1 MICTFA
7 AKLNGC
13 KMNKDKY
20 VFAQLLEYLDYD
32 KFRHLVD
39 KYDGNR
45 YVKHLTCWNQL
56 LALMFG
62 QLGNRESL
70 RDVIVALEAHRSK
83 CFHLGLGRKP
93 IAKTT
98 LATANQ
104 NRDYRIFEEFAFYM
118 MAQAREKRSADIFK
132 LGGQVYAF
140 DSTTIPLCLSVFWWA
155 KFRKKKG
162 GVKAH
167 VLYDL
172 EAQVPAFYHITTASV
187 YDSKAMPEIPYE
199 TGAYYVFDRGYN
211 NFGELYRIQRME
223 SFFVV
228 RAKSNLQYRC
238 VKWKRRLPKNILT
251 DAEIELT
258 VYKSRKDYPENLRLV
273 RYYDEEQDREFMFL
287 ANAMDLTAQQIAD
300 LYKNRWQIELF
311 FKWLKQH
318 LKIKKFWGTTENA
331 VRIQI
336 SAAITA
342 YCLVAIIQ
350 HDMQLKRST
359 YEVLQILSMSLTD
372 KTPLRELF
380 DKTYSNDVKEQSGPL
395 IPGLFD

>member
-1 MICTFA
+1 MF
-7 AKLNGC
+7 
-13 KMNKDKY
+13 KDKF
-20 VFAQLLEYLDYD
+20 VFSQLIAFLDRNHFNYLA
-32 KFRHLVD
+32 R
-39 KYDGNR
+39 KYDGDK

-62 QLGNRESL
+62 QLSNRESL
-70 RDVIVALEAHRSK
+70 RDLIVALEAHQSK

-118 MAQAREKRSADIFK
+118 MEQARRNRAADIFK
-132 LGGQVYAF
+132 LGGKVYAF

-162 GVKAH
+162 GVKVH
-167 VLYDL
+167 VLFDL

-187 YDSKAMPEIPYE
+187 HDSKAMPEIPYE
-199 TGAYYVFDRGYN
+199 TGAYYIFDRGYN
-211 NFGELYRIQRME
+211 NFKELFRIQRME

-228 RAKSNLQYRC
+228 RAKTNLQYKC
-238 VKWKRRLPKNILT
+238 VKWKRRMPKNILS

-258 VYKSRKDYPENLRLV
+258 VYNSRKDYPDNLRLV

-287 ANAMDLTAQQIAD
+287 TNAMDLTAQQIAD

-336 SAAITA
+336 AAAITA
-342 YCLVAIIQ
+342 YCLVAIVQ
-350 HDMQLKRST
+350 HDMKLKRST
-359 YEVLQILSMSLTD
+359 YEVLQILSISLTD

-380 DKTYSNDVKEQSGPL
+380 DKTYSNDVKEQFGPL

>member
-1 MICTFA
+1 
-7 AKLNGC
+7 
-13 KMNKDKY
+13 MNKDKY

-287 ANAMDLTAQQIAD
+287 TNAMDLTAQQIAD

>member
-1 MICTFA
+1 MF
-7 AKLNGC
+7 
-13 KMNKDKY
+13 
-20 VFAQLLEYLDYD
+20 QD
-32 KFRHLVD
+32 KFVFSQLTSFLDRNHFNYLTS
-39 KYDGNR
+39 KYDGNK

-62 QLGNRESL
+62 QLSNRESL

-104 NRDYRIFEEFAFYM
+104 NRDFRIFEEFAFYM
-118 MAQAREKRSADIFK
+118 MTQAREKRATDIFK
-132 LGGQVYAF
+132 LGGKVYAF

-238 VKWKRRLPKNILT
+238 VRWKRRMPKNILT

-287 ANAMDLTAQQIAD
+287 TNAMDLTAQQIAD

-342 YCLVAIIQ
+342 YCLVAIVQ
-350 HDMQLKRST
+350 HDMKLKRST

-380 DKTYSNDVKEQSGPL
+380 DKTYSNDVKEQLGPL

>member
-1 MICTFA
+1 MF
-7 AKLNGC
+7 
-13 KMNKDKY
+13 
-20 VFAQLLEYLDYD
+20 QD
-32 KFRHLVD
+32 KFVFSQLIAFLDRNHFNYLTR
-39 KYDGNR
+39 KYDGNK

-62 QLGNRESL
+62 QLSNRESL

-118 MAQAREKRSADIFK
+118 MAQAREKRATAIFK
-132 LGGQVYAF
+132 LGGKVYAF

-187 YDSKAMPEIPYE
+187 NDSKAMQEIPYE
-199 TGAYYVFDRGYN
+199 TDAYYIFDRGYN
-211 NFGELYRIQRME
+211 NFKELYRIQRME

-228 RAKSNLQYRC
+228 RAKSNLQYKC
-238 VKWKRRLPKNILT
+238 VKWKRRFPKNILT

-273 RYYDEEQDREFMFL
+273 RYYDEEQGREFMFL
-287 ANAMDLTAQQIAD
+287 TNAMDLTAQQIAD

-336 SAAITA
+336 SAAITV

-380 DKTYSNDVKEQSGPL
+380 DKTYSNDVKEQSSPL

>member
-1 MICTFA
+1 MF
-7 AKLNGC
+7 
-13 KMNKDKY
+13 KDKF
-20 VFAQLLEYLDYD
+20 VFSQLIAFLDRNHFNYLA
-32 KFRHLVD
+32 R
-39 KYDGNR
+39 KYDGDK

-62 QLGNRESL
+62 QLSNRESL
-70 RDVIVALEAHRSK
+70 RDLIVALEAHQSK

-118 MAQAREKRSADIFK
+118 MEQARRNRAADIFK
-132 LGGQVYAF
+132 LGGKVYAF

-162 GVKAH
+162 GVKVH

-187 YDSKAMPEIPYE
+187 HDSKAMPEIPYE
-199 TGAYYVFDRGYN
+199 TGAYYIFDRGYN
-211 NFGELYRIQRME
+211 NFKELFRIQRME

-228 RAKSNLQYRC
+228 RAKTNLQNKC
-238 VKWKRRLPKNILT
+238 VKWKRRMPKNILS

-258 VYKSRKDYPENLRLV
+258 VYNSRKDYPDNLRLV
-273 RYYDEEQDREFMFL
+273 RYYDEKQGREFMFL
-287 ANAMDLTAQQIAD
+287 TNAMDLTAQQIAD

-336 SAAITA
+336 AAAITA
-342 YCLVAIIQ
+342 YCLVAIVQ
-350 HDMQLKRST
+350 HDMKLKRST
-359 YEVLQILSMSLTD
+359 YEVLQILSISLTD

-380 DKTYSNDVKEQSGPL
+380 DKTYSNDVKEQFGPL

>member
-1 MICTFA
+1 MF
-7 AKLNGC
+7 
-13 KMNKDKY
+13 KDKF
-20 VFAQLLEYLDYD
+20 VFSQLIAFLDRNHFNYLA
-32 KFRHLVD
+32 R
-39 KYDGNR
+39 KYDGDK

-62 QLGNRESL
+62 QLSNRESL
-70 RDVIVALEAHRSK
+70 RDLIVALEAHQSK

-118 MAQAREKRSADIFK
+118 MEQARRNRAADIFK
-132 LGGQVYAF
+132 LGGKVYAF

-162 GVKAH
+162 GVKVH

-172 EAQVPAFYHITTASV
+172 EVQVPAFYHITTASV
-187 YDSKAMPEIPYE
+187 HDSKAMPEIPYE
-199 TGAYYVFDRGYN
+199 TGAYYIFDRGYN
-211 NFGELYRIQRME
+211 NFKELFRIQRME

-228 RAKSNLQYRC
+228 RAKTNLQNKC
-238 VKWKRRLPKNILT
+238 VKWKRRMPKNILS

-258 VYKSRKDYPENLRLV
+258 VYNSRKDYPDNLRLV

-287 ANAMDLTAQQIAD
+287 TNAMDLTAQQIAD
-300 LYKNRWQIELF
+300 LYKNRWQIGLF

-336 SAAITA
+336 AAAITA
-342 YCLVAIIQ
+342 YCLVAIVQ
-350 HDMQLKRST
+350 HDMKLKRST
-359 YEVLQILSMSLTD
+359 YEVLQILSISLTD

-380 DKTYSNDVKEQSGPL
+380 DKTYSNDVKEQFGPL

>member
-1 MICTFA
+1 MF
-7 AKLNGC
+7 
-13 KMNKDKY
+13 
-20 VFAQLLEYLDYD
+20 QD
-32 KFRHLVD
+32 KFVFSQLTSFLDRNHFNYLVRKYGGD
-39 KYDGNR
+39 K

-62 QLGNRESL
+62 QLCNRESL

-118 MAQAREKRSADIFK
+118 MTQAREKRATDIFK
-132 LGGQVYAF
+132 LGGKVYAF

-187 YDSKAMPEIPYE
+187 NDSKAMQEIPYE
-199 TGAYYVFDRGYN
+199 TDAYYIFDRGYN
-211 NFGELYRIQRME
+211 NFKELCRILRME

-228 RAKSNLQYRC
+228 RAKSNLQYKC
-238 VKWKRRLPKNILT
+238 VRWKRRLPKNILT

-258 VYKSRKDYPENLRLV
+258 VCKSRKDYPENLRLV

-287 ANAMDLTAQQIAD
+287 TNAMDLTAQQVAD

-311 FKWLKQH
+311 FYVKH
-318 LKIKKFWGTTENA
+318 I
-331 VRIQI
+331 V
-336 SAAITA
+336 
-342 YCLVAIIQ
+342 
-350 HDMQLKRST
+350 MRSEST
-359 YEVLQILSMSLTD
+359 CQ
-372 KTPLRELF
+372 
-380 DKTYSNDVKEQSGPL
+380 
-395 IPGLFD
+395 